1 MTAEKEGQERVALD
15 LLFLPLF
22 LESSLDFF

>member
-1 MTAEKEGQERVALD
+1 MTAEKEGQERAALG